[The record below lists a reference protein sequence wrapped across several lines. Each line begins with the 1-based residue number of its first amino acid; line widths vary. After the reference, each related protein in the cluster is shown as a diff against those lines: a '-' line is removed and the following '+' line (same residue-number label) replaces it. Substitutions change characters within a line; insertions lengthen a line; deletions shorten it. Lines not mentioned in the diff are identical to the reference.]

1 MSSKP
6 SFVTHFRVE
15 ARTLVIDL
23 GEPCVILSS
32 APRNGG
38 LVRSRYVLNHQVL
51 PNPVGSPHPAR
62 TCSCANPTGYL
73 RQVAAGL
80 GVRGRSV
87 ALMTAVPMVQLVTR
101 RMEAGDLWV
110 EGFLTVGVTNAMQ
123 AGRPARARGRERP
136 PFGKGRVSAR
146 LGRAGE
152 KEPGTINII
161 LVTNARLARGAMV
174 EAVQVITE
182 AKTAALA
189 LQAVPTWTG
198 LPGATGTGT
207 DAVVV
212 VSGVGKD
219 GPSLRYCG
227 THTRMGEL
235 IGSLV
240 ARGVSAG
247 LHRSKHWRALRSG

>member
-1 MSSKP
+1 MPSSP
-6 SFVTHFRVE
+6 SLATRFRVE

-23 GEPCVILSS
+23 GTPCLILSS

-38 LVRSRYVLNHQVL
+38 VTRSRYILNHQVL
-51 PNPVGSPHPAR
+51 PNPVCGLQSAR
-62 TCSCANPTGYL
+62 ACACKNPTLHLGK
-73 RQVAAGL
+73 VAASL
-80 GVRGRSV
+80 GIRQRSV
-87 ALMTAVPMVQLVTR
+87 GLMTAVPMTQLVTR
-101 RMEAGDLWV
+101 RMKADGLWL
-110 EGFLTVGVTNAMQ
+110 EGFLTVGVTNAMR
-123 AGRPARARGRERP
+123 AGQPARSHGRKRP
-136 PFGKGRVSAR
+136 P
-146 LGRAGE
+146 RAA
-152 KEPGTINII
+152 GTINII
-161 LVTNARLARGAMV
+161 LITNARLAKGAMV

-182 AKTAALA
+182 AKAAALA
-189 LQAVPTWTG
+189 SQAVPTWTG

-247 LHRSKHWRALRSG
+247 LDRSKHWRLRRSG

>member
-1 MSSKP
+1 MLSSP
-6 SFVTHFRVE
+6 SFVTRFRVE

-23 GEPCVILSS
+23 GAPRLILSS

-38 LVRSRYVLNHQVL
+38 VTRSRYILNHQVL
-51 PNPVGSPHPAR
+51 PNPVGSSPVR
-62 TCSCANPTGYL
+62 TCSCADPTGYL
-73 RQVAAGL
+73 GQVATDL
-80 GVRGRSV
+80 GVKGRSV
-87 ALMTAVPMVQLVTR
+87 ALMTAVPMRQLVTR
-101 RMEAGDLWV
+101 RMEADDLWL
-110 EGFLTVGVTNAMQ
+110 EGFLTVGVTNAMR
-123 AGRPARARGRERP
+123 AGQPARPHGGKRL

-146 LGRAGE
+146 LGRVGAMV
-152 KEPGTINII
+152 PGTINII
-161 LVTNARLARGAMV
+161 LVTNARLAKGAMV

-182 AKTAALA
+182 AKAAALA
-189 LQAVPTWTG
+189 SQAVPTWTG

-212 VSGVGKD
+212 VSGAGKA

-227 THTRMGEL
+227 THTKMGEL

-247 LHRSKHWRALRSG
+247 LDRSKHW